1 MDPCSLCNALY
12 VCWCAHVPVCVC
24 VSVCGGCGTCRNREV
39 SCRSGGPDGEIVA
52 AAGELLECSR
62 QTDRQTASAADLKAR
77 PVCRP

>member
-1 MDPCSLCNALY
+1 MQLVQCAICVL
-12 VCWCAHVPVCVC
+12 VCTCPSVCVC